1 MIGLSAAVCC
11 CFQLS
16 LCLAMGLLYE
26 GRHLSLPVRRKITV
40 NVFFNVYK
48 RYFIIVTFFMF
59 LTFFNFWGTFFHL

>member
-1 MIGLSAAVCC
+1 
-11 CFQLS
+11 
-16 LCLAMGLLYE
+16 MGLLYE